1 MSDETLFAQ
10 VLAPKN
16 RADPYPLYARMRETP
31 VSRQADGSYLV
42 STQAALRSL
51 IFDPR
56 LSSED
61 LPPSRRPATGNPK
74 DWILNPIRHRVV
86 NAHRPLIFRD
96 PPDHDTLRGIVMK
109 EFTIARVRDS
119 HAKVATLV
127 DALIDKCRGR
137 DTVCLVDDL
146 SCPLPVAVICELLGV
161 PEADERQFHAWA
173 TRMAT
178 ALEPDARHDEA
189 GRREIAA
196 TFDAISD
203 YMRRLIREKRRH
215 PADDM
220 LSGLAARG
228 GRGRLA
234 MGDIDLISTAILLLV
249 AGDETTVNLIS
260 NGMLTLLRHPDE
272 LEKLKA
278 DPKRAPCVIEEI
290 LRHEPRPFPHPQGAR
305 RHRGGGRDDP
315 GRILGGPDARG
326 RKPRSGAVH
335 AAGPVRSRPERQ
347 PAFRVRRRPP
357 LLRRRA
363 AGACRSRDRPGHPVP
378 TPRRAA
384 APRRS
389 TALPGRRFPARSEE
403 PRHRH
408 RGDRLTLRARKWS
421 GNLLGATRH
430 RLSKARVNSPC
441 RTSLSSHAHRTRD

>member
-1 MSDETLFAQ
+1 M
-10 VLAPKN
+10 
-16 RADPYPLYARMRETP
+16 
-31 VSRQADGSYLV
+31 
-42 STQAALRSL
+42 
-51 IFDPR
+51 
-56 LSSED
+56 
-61 LPPSRRPATGNPK
+61 
-74 DWILNPIRHRVV
+74 V

-173 TRMAT
+173 TRIAT

-249 AGDETTVNLIS
+249 AGHETTVNLIT

-278 DPKRAPCVIEEI
+278 DPKR
-290 LRHEPRPFPHPQGAR
+290 GA
-305 RHRGGGRDDP
+305 
-315 GRILGGPDARG
+315 L
-326 RKPRSGAVH
+326 
-335 AAGPVRSRPERQ
+335 
-347 PAFRVRRRPP
+347 
-357 LLRRRA
+357 
-363 AGACRSRDRPGHPVP
+363 
-378 TPRRAA
+378 
-384 APRRS
+384 
-389 TALPGRRFPARSEE
+389 
-403 PRHRH
+403 
-408 RGDRLTLRARKWS
+408 
-421 GNLLGATRH
+421 
-430 RLSKARVNSPC
+430 
-441 RTSLSSHAHRTRD
+441 

>member
-1 MSDETLFAQ
+1 MPDETLFAQ
-10 VLAPKN
+10 ILDPKN

-42 STQAALRSL
+42 STHAALKSL

-61 LPPSRRPATGNPK
+61 LPPSRRPATGNPLK
-74 DWILNPIRHRVV
+74 DWILNPIRNRAV

-96 PPDHDTLRGIVMK
+96 PPDHDTLRGFVMK
-109 EFTIARVRDS
+109 EFTIARVRDA

-146 SCPLPVAVICELLGV
+146 SYPLPVAVICELLGV

-173 TRMAT
+173 TRLAT

-228 GRGRLA
+228 GRGRPA

-249 AGDETTVNLIS
+249 AGHETTVNLIT

-278 DPKRAPCVIEEI
+278 DPERAPRVIEEI
-290 LRHEPRPFPHPQGAR
+290 LRYEPPVHFRTRKALGAIDVAGATIPAGSPVVLMLAAGNR
-305 RHRGGGRDDP
+305 DPARFTQPDRFDPDRNDNQHFGFGGGLHYCVGAPLARVEAEIALVTLCRRLVAPRLLDDP
-315 GRILGGPDARG
+315 
-326 RKPRSGAVH
+326 
-335 AAGPVRSRPERQ
+335 
-347 PAFRVRRRPP
+347 PP
-357 LLRRRA
+357 YR
-363 AGACRSRDRPGHPVP
+363 AGAS
-378 TPRRAA
+378 
-384 APRRS
+384 
-389 TALPGRRFPARSEE
+389 L
-403 PRHRH
+403 
-408 RGDRLTLRARKWS
+408 RGPK
-421 GNLLGATRH
+421 NLGIAI
-430 RLSKARVNSPC
+430 AGI
-441 RTSLSSHAHRTRD
+441 A

>member
-61 LPPSRRPATGNPK
+61 LPPSRRPATGNLPK
-74 DWILNPIRHRVV
+74 DWILNPIRNRVV

-173 TRMAT
+173 TRRAT

-220 LSGLAARG
+220 LRGLAARG
-228 GRGRLA
+228 GRGRPA
-234 MGDIDLISTAILLLV
+234 MGDIDLMSTAILLLV
-249 AGDETTVNLIS
+249 AGHETTVNFIT

-278 DPKRAPCVIEEI
+278 DPERAPRVIEEI
-290 LRHEPRPFPHPQGAR
+290 LRHEPPVHFRTRKALDDIDVEGTTIPAGSSVVLMLAAGNRDPAR
-305 RHRGGGRDDP
+305 FTQPDRFDPDRNDNQHFGFGGGLHHCVGAPLARVEAEIALVTLCQRLVAPRLLDDP
-315 GRILGGPDARG
+315 
-326 RKPRSGAVH
+326 
-335 AAGPVRSRPERQ
+335 
-347 PAFRVRRRPP
+347 PP
-357 LLRRRA
+357 YR
-363 AGACRSRDRPGHPVP
+363 AGAS
-378 TPRRAA
+378 
-384 APRRS
+384 
-389 TALPGRRFPARSEE
+389 L
-403 PRHRH
+403 
-408 RGDRLTLRARKWS
+408 RGPK
-421 GNLLGATRH
+421 NLGIAI
-430 RLSKARVNSPC
+430 AGI
-441 RTSLSSHAHRTRD
+441 A